1 MGVEKDNI
9 FIIQSGDVI
18 KIQDGKME
26 RDGQV
31 QSGMVFVDG
40 LGVGDVGNVVLRD
53 RQRLAADG
61 IMLITFA
68 MDAEN
73 RVVSELEIVTRGFVY
88 VKEAD
93 ELLEDIHMIVDDTI
107 MEHFEKENPGG
118 RAKLKNSIKDVVGE
132 FVWKKT
138 MRRPMVLP
146 VILDVE

>member
-1 MGVEKDNI
+1 M
-9 FIIQSGDVI
+9 
-18 KIQDGKME
+18 
-26 RDGQV
+26 
-31 QSGMVFVDG
+31 
-40 LGVGDVGNVVLRD
+40 GNVVLRD

-107 MEHFEKENPGG
+107 VEHFEKDNPGG
-118 RAKLKNSIKDVVGE
+118 RTKLKNSIKDVVGE
-132 FVWKKT
+132 YVWKKT